1 MRVAIIG
8 SGIAGLTAA
17 HHLHR
22 DHEITLFEANDYLGG
37 HTHTVDVDDGGREL
51 AIDTGFIVFNDWTY
65 PSFIALLA
73 DLGVE
78 SQPSNMS
85 FSLRCEK
92 SGLEYNG
99 TSISA
104 LFAQR
109 RNLVNPAF
117 LRMIWDI
124 LRFNA
129 RSKRLLETLDAQTT
143 LGEYLAAHSY
153 GAAFRERYIVPMG
166 RAIWSASEQALLGF
180 PARFFVEFFHR
191 HGFLNIS
198 ERPQWRAVRGGSR
211 EYVRALT
218 APFASR
224 IRLRTPVTG
233 VQRLPH
239 QVLVRTGRGDLEH
252 FDHVFFACHSN
263 QALALLADANAAE
276 REILGALP
284 YQPNEVVLH
293 TDQSLLP
300 RVPRARAAWNYHLPD
315 TPQHEVAVTYCMN
328 TLQNLTSP
336 NRYLVTLNNANAI
349 DPRKV
354 LKRIFCSHPIY
365 TPRGVA
371 AQGRR
376 TEINGPRRTFF
387 CGAYWSYGFHEDG
400 VKSALWALDD
410 FNRTLALSR
419 QLARVG

>member
-1 MRVAIIG
+1 MRIAIIG

-17 HHLHR
+17 HRLHR

-37 HTHTVDVDDGGREL
+37 HTHTVDVDDGGREV
-51 AIDTGFIVFNDWTY
+51 AIDTGFVVFNDRTY

-73 DLGVE
+73 ELDVA

-85 FSLRCEK
+85 FSLRCEQ

-99 TSISA
+99 TSLNA

-109 RNLVNPAF
+109 RNILSPSF
-117 LRMIWDI
+117 LRMLWDI

-129 RSKRLLETLDAQTT
+129 RSRRLLETLDPETT
-143 LGEYLAAHSY
+143 LGEYIAEHRY
-153 GAAFRERYIVPMG
+153 GEAFRERYVVPMG

-191 HGFLNIS
+191 HGFLNIND
-198 ERPQWRAVRGGSR
+198 RPQWRAIRGGSR
-211 EYVRALT
+211 EYVRKLT
-218 APFASR
+218 ATFADR
-224 IRLRTPVTG
+224 VRLVTPVAG

-239 QVLVRTGRGDLEH
+239 RVLVRTTRGDVEH
-252 FDHVFFACHSN
+252 FDYVFLACHSD
-263 QALALLADANAAE
+263 QALALLADASATE
-276 REILGALP
+276 RQILGALP
-284 YQPNEVVLH
+284 YEPNEVVLH
-293 TDQSLLP
+293 TDESLLP
-300 RVPRARAAWNYHLPD
+300 RLPLARAAWNYHLLD

-328 TLQNLTSP
+328 TLQDLTTSR
-336 NRYLVTLNNANAI
+336 RYLVTLNNASAI
-349 DPRKV
+349 DPGKV
-354 LKRIFCSHPIY
+354 LKRISCSHPIY

-376 TEINGPRRTFF
+376 AEINGPRRTFF

-400 VKSALWALDD
+400 VKSALSALDD
-410 FNRTLALSR
+410 FAHTLALSR
-419 QLARVG
+419 QLALVG